1 MAFTFGFYN
10 SKNHDRKYDARQ
22 FCSIFDGIINDGVF
36 ESIGKQLTVKLKRN
50 RTVLVQEGRAWF
62 NHTWNDNDTPYELT
76 IDNPDALYTR
86 WDAVVLEVN
95 TDDMVRANS
104 LKVIK
109 GTPASN
115 PSKPTMKKT
124 TSQFQYPLAYIQVI
138 PGKTK
143 LDGSDIQNVVGSPE
157 CPFVKA
163 VTKMATLTDI
173 YSQYES
179 QYKESIESKTT
190 GFENWFRTIQSNLS
204 GDQATKLWAYVMLT
218 PTVKSELNKFGIPT
232 PNNATLID
240 VIRDLVSKLDT
251 YKIIKRDVLIRKE
264 DCVITND
271 YDGYKYY
278 IRILIDGCTSSHIP
292 NVYTKLGEN
301 MNNVAPLCKT
311 ENGYLDIYLRNS
323 NFNSFTIPLIVL
335 EKEDY

>member
-1 MAFTFGFYN
+1 MAFTYGFYN

-36 ESIGKQLTVKLKRN
+36 ESIGKQLTVKLKQN

-95 TDDMVRANS
+95 TDDMVRANA
-104 LKVIK
+104 LKVVK

-190 GFENWFRTIQSNLS
+190 EFENWFRTIQSNLS

-218 PTVKSELNKFGIPT
+218 PTVKTQLDKIGRTNPNTNMVDALGIIIEALNNQKIITSNITISSTSIESADSFDGVKNYKYMIRVPITGCTELHIPHVYFKDRLFFSDVSVSHNGYVNIFTNDNKFGS
-232 PNNATLID
+232 A
-240 VIRDLVSKLDT
+240 VISK
-251 YKIIKRDVLIRKE
+251 
-264 DCVITND
+264 
-271 YDGYKYY
+271 
-278 IRILIDGCTSSHIP
+278 
-292 NVYTKLGEN
+292 
-301 MNNVAPLCKT
+301 
-311 ENGYLDIYLRNS
+311 
-323 NFNSFTIPLIVL
+323 IVL
-335 EKEDY
+335 EKGE

>member
-10 SKNHDRKYDARQ
+10 SKNHDRMYDARQ

-36 ESIGKQLTVKLKRN
+36 ESIGKQLTVKLKQN

-86 WDAVVLEVN
+86 WDAVVIEIN

-163 VTKMATLTDI
+163 VTKIATLTDI
-173 YSQYES
+173 YSQYEA
-179 QYKESIESKTT
+179 QYRESLEKKTT
-190 GFENWFRTIQSNLS
+190 EFENWFQSIQSNLS
-204 GDQATKLWAYVMLT
+204 GDQAAKLWAYVMLT
-218 PTVKSELNKFGIPT
+218 PSFKSLANKMGGLSD
-232 PNNATLID
+232 NSNVVDALALI
-240 VIRDLVSKLDT
+240 VNYITSQ
-251 YKIIKRDVLIRKE
+251 KIILDN
-264 DCVITND
+264 ITISSTSIENID
-271 YDGYKYY
+271 MSEGVSGYKYM
-278 IRILIDGCTSSHIP
+278 IRIPITGCTDEYIP
-292 NVYTKLGEN
+292 YVFFKNPEDFS
-301 MNNVAPLCKT
+301 NVAISH
-311 ENGYLDIYLRNS
+311 NGYINVFTNNN
-323 NFNSFTIPLIVL
+323 NFGSAEISKIIL
-335 EKEDY
+335 EKGVK

>member
-10 SKNHDRKYDARQ
+10 SKNHDRMYDARQ

-36 ESIGKQLTVKLKRN
+36 ESIGKQLTVKLKQN
-50 RTVLVQEGRAWF
+50 RTVLVQEGKAWF

-86 WDAVVLEVN
+86 WDAIVLEVN
-95 TDDMVRANS
+95 TDDMVRANG

-124 TSQFQYPLAYIQVI
+124 TSRFQYPLAYIQVI

-173 YSQYES
+173 YSQYEA
-179 QYKESIESKTT
+179 QYRESLEKKTT
-190 GFENWFRTIQSNLS
+190 EFENWFQTIQSNLS
-204 GDQATKLWAYVMLT
+204 GDQAAKLWAYVMLT
-218 PTVKSELNKFGIPT
+218 PSFKSLANKMGGLSD
-232 PNNATLID
+232 NSNVVDALTLI
-240 VIRDLVSKLDT
+240 VNYITSQ
-251 YKIIKRDVLIRKE
+251 KIILDN
-264 DCVITND
+264 ITISSTSIENID
-271 YDGYKYY
+271 TSEGVSGYKYI
-278 IRILIDGCTSSHIP
+278 IRIPITGCTDEYIP
-292 NVYTKLGEN
+292 YVFFKKPEDFS
-301 MNNVAPLCKT
+301 NVAISH
-311 ENGYLDIYLRNS
+311 NGYINVFTNNN
-323 NFNSFTIPLIVL
+323 NFGVAEISKIIL
-335 EKEDY
+335 EKGVK

>member
-10 SKNHDRKYDARQ
+10 SKNHDRMYDARQ

-36 ESIGKQLTVKLKRN
+36 ESIGKQLTVKLKQN

-95 TDDMVRANS
+95 TDDMVRANG

-124 TSQFQYPLAYIQVI
+124 TSQFQYPLAYIRVI

-173 YSQYES
+173 YSQYEA
-179 QYKESIESKTT
+179 QYRESLEKKTT
-190 GFENWFRTIQSNLS
+190 EFENWFQSIQSNLS
-204 GDQATKLWAYVMLT
+204 GDQAAKLWAYVMLT
-218 PTVKSELNKFGIPT
+218 PSFKSLANKMGGLSD
-232 PNNATLID
+232 NSNVVDALALI
-240 VIRDLVSKLDT
+240 VNYITSQ
-251 YKIIKRDVLIRKE
+251 KIILDN
-264 DCVITND
+264 ITISSTSIENID
-271 YDGYKYY
+271 TSEGISGYKYM
-278 IRILIDGCTSSHIP
+278 IRIPITGCTDEYIP
-292 NVYTKLGEN
+292 YVFFKNSEDFS
-301 MNNVAPLCKT
+301 NVAISH
-311 ENGYLDIYLRNS
+311 NGYINVFTNNN
-323 NFNSFTIPLIVL
+323 NFGMAEISKIIL
-335 EKEDY
+335 EKGVK

>member
-10 SKNHDRKYDARQ
+10 SKNHDRMYDARQ

-36 ESIGKQLTVKLKRN
+36 ESIGKQLTVKLKQN

-95 TDDMVRANS
+95 TDDMVRANG

-173 YSQYES
+173 YSQYEA
-179 QYKESIESKTT
+179 QYRESLEKKTT
-190 GFENWFRTIQSNLS
+190 EFENWFQSIQSNLN
-204 GDQATKLWAYVMLT
+204 GDQAAKLWAYVMLT
-218 PTVKSELNKFGIPT
+218 PSFKSLANKIGGLSD
-232 PNNATLID
+232 NSNVVDALTLI
-240 VIRDLVSKLDT
+240 VNYITSQ
-251 YKIIKRDVLIRKE
+251 KIILDNMTISSTSIENIDSSEGVSS
-264 DCVITND
+264 
-271 YDGYKYY
+271 YKYM
-278 IRILIDGCTSSHIP
+278 IRIPITGCTDEYVPYVFFKNSEDFS
-292 NVYTKLGEN
+292 
-301 MNNVAPLCKT
+301 NVAISH
-311 ENGYLDIYLRNS
+311 NGYINIFTNNN
-323 NFNSFTIPLIVL
+323 NFGVAEISKIIL
-335 EKEDY
+335 EKGVK

>member
-1 MAFTFGFYN
+1 
-10 SKNHDRKYDARQ
+10 
-22 FCSIFDGIINDGVF
+22 
-36 ESIGKQLTVKLKRN
+36 
-50 RTVLVQEGRAWF
+50 
-62 NHTWNDNDTPYELT
+62 
-76 IDNPDALYTR
+76 
-86 WDAVVLEVN
+86 
-95 TDDMVRANS
+95 MVRANA
-104 LKVIK
+104 LKVVK

-190 GFENWFRTIQSNLS
+190 EFENWFRTIQSNLS

-218 PTVKSELNKFGIPT
+218 PTVKTQLDKIGRTNPNTNMVDALGIIIEALNNQKIITSNITISSTSIESADSFDGVKNYKYMIRVPITGCTESHIPHVYFKDRLFFSDVSVSHNGYVNVFTNDNKFGS
-232 PNNATLID
+232 A
-240 VIRDLVSKLDT
+240 VISK
-251 YKIIKRDVLIRKE
+251 
-264 DCVITND
+264 
-271 YDGYKYY
+271 
-278 IRILIDGCTSSHIP
+278 
-292 NVYTKLGEN
+292 
-301 MNNVAPLCKT
+301 
-311 ENGYLDIYLRNS
+311 
-323 NFNSFTIPLIVL
+323 IVL
-335 EKEDY
+335 EKGE

>member
-10 SKNHDRKYDARQ
+10 SKNHDRMYDARQ

-36 ESIGKQLTVKLKRN
+36 ESIGKQLTVKLKQN

-173 YSQYES
+173 YSQYEA
-179 QYKESIESKTT
+179 QYRESLEKKTT
-190 GFENWFRTIQSNLS
+190 EFENWFQSIQSNLS
-204 GDQATKLWAYVMLT
+204 GDQAAKLWAYVMLT
-218 PTVKSELNKFGIPT
+218 PSFKSLANKIGGLSDNSNVID
-232 PNNATLID
+232 ALTLI
-240 VIRDLVSKLDT
+240 INNIISQ
-251 YKIIKRDVLIRKE
+251 KIIVD
-264 DCVITND
+264 DITISSANIENID
-271 YDGYKYY
+271 TSEKISGYKYM
-278 IRILIDGCTSSHIP
+278 IRIPITGCTDEYVPYIFFKKPEDFS
-292 NVYTKLGEN
+292 
-301 MNNVAPLCKT
+301 NVAISH
-311 ENGYLDIYLRNS
+311 NGYVNVFT
-323 NFNSFTIPLIVL
+323 NNNSFGTTIISKIIL
-335 EKEDY
+335 EKGVK

>member
-36 ESIGKQLTVKLKRN
+36 ESIGKQLTVKLKQN

-95 TDDMVRANS
+95 TDDMVRANA
-104 LKVIK
+104 LKVVK

-124 TSQFQYPLAYIQVI
+124 TSLFQYPLAYIQVV
-138 PGKTK
+138 PGKTA

-157 CPFVKA
+157 CPFVKP
-163 VTKMATLTDI
+163 VTKVATLSDV
-173 YSQYES
+173 YAQYES
-179 QYKESIESKTT
+179 QYQESITKKTT
-190 GFENWFRTIQSNLS
+190 EFENWFRTIQSNLS

-218 PTVKSELNKFGIPT
+218 PTLKTELEKIGRVNANTNIVDALGIIIT
-232 PNNATLID
+232 AISNQ
-240 VIRDLVSKLDT
+240 KL
-251 YKIIKRDVLIRKE
+251 
-264 DCVITND
+264 ITNNITISSTSIENTD
-271 YDGYKYY
+271 SFDGINGYKYM
-278 IRILIDGCTSSHIP
+278 IRIPITGCTEGHIP
-292 NVYTKLGEN
+292 HVYFKDRLFFSD
-301 MNNVAPLCKT
+301 VSVSR
-311 ENGYLDIYLRNS
+311 NGYVHIYTNNKAFGS
-323 NFNSFTIPLIVL
+323 AVISKIVL
-335 EKEDY
+335 EKGE